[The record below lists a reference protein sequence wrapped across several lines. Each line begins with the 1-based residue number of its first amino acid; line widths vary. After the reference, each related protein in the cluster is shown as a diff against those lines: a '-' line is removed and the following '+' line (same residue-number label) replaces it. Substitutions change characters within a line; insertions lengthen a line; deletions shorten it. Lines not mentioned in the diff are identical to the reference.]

1 MYQGEYDESGYE
13 DYSGYDGGSGYG
25 GNMMEAT
32 ATDKGWFCDVFPKKL

>member
-1 MYQGEYDESGYE
+1 MSNFQGEYDESGYE

-32 ATDKGWFCDVFPKKL
+32 ATDKGGVLRCLS